1 MDKSFSNNFNNI
13 ISYISPR
20 IQMYLKKMS
29 EPMIENIQEIRLRSE
44 RPVVIVT
51 PTGSSFLTLSG
62 KTSYIYS
69 SNCVISSEN
78 EIVDTVNKMCGYSMH
93 SHYEDIINGYVT
105 LPNGSRVGLCGTA
118 VYEKEKVKSI
128 KNINSINIRIPR
140 TVFGVSEPI
149 FNDVYKGKLKNLL
162 IVGPPS
168 SGKTTMLRDLAF
180 QLSSGRM
187 GKYHKICVVD
197 ERKELFPSQL
207 DIKSL
212 GPNTDVL
219 LGFPKGKGISMAV
232 RTLSPDVIICDEIGT
247 SEEASEVLNG
257 VNCGTKFALSI
268 HADSVEELKNKRVFK
283 EFFELN
289 AIDKILFLSDSSYPC
304 KISKII
310 NADEVLNENNNSCY
324 DYVNVHSNIAGICKA
339 N

>member
-1 MDKSFSNNFNNI
+1 MDKSFENDFNNI

-29 EPMIENIQEIRLRSE
+29 EPMVENIQEIRIRAE

-69 SNCVISSEN
+69 ANCVIAGEN
-78 EIVDTVNKMCGYSMH
+78 EIYDTVNKMCDYSMH
-93 SHYEDIINGYVT
+93 SHYEDILNGYVT
-105 LPNGSRVGLCGTA
+105 LPNGARVGLCGTA
-118 VYEKEKVKSI
+118 VYEKENVKSI

-140 TVFGVSEPI
+140 KIQGVSEPI
-149 FNDVYKGKLKNLL
+149 FNSVYKGTLKNLL

-168 SGKTTMLRDLAF
+168 SGKTTMLRDLAY

-197 ERKELFPSQL
+197 ERKELFPSQQ
-207 DIKSL
+207 DIKIL

-247 SEEASEVLNG
+247 AEEADEVLNG
-257 VNCGTKFALSI
+257 VNCGTKFALST
-268 HADSVEELKNKRVFK
+268 HAQSVEELKNKKFFK
-283 EFFELN
+283 DFFELN
-289 AIDKILFLSDSSYPC
+289 VIEKIIFLSSAEKPSVIK
-304 KISKII
+304 KICDV
-310 NADEVLNENNNSCY
+310 NEVYNENTVCNS
-324 DYVNVHSNIAGICKA
+324 DYVSLYSGVADLHKA
-339 N
+339 Y